1 MNKLELS
8 GHFVD
13 LSMEEL
19 VSLDGGASWVVEAA
33 YWVGRTIGQM
43 AKVQAQM
50 GDTGQWLA

>member
-19 VSLDGGASWVVEAA
+19 VSLDGGASWVVELS
-33 YWVGRTIGQM
+33 YWAGRVIGQV

-50 GDTGQWLA
+50 GDSGQWLA